1 LAELWNDGGSF
12 LRLRQILNY
21 VGGFENVISIGADAV
36 QYSIPGSSQFTF
48 EFSLT
53 IAAHLLVENKNGRPL
68 ILLPWIVEVTST
80 PSLYRGS
87 ELLWTHNKNIP
98 LNYQEVSDFLNGNGL
113 AYANARRISG
123 ATMTIHERSTRA
135 RVGPVMS
142 CHIMSYDVMSCRV
155 VGGGDHS
162 E

>member
-1 LAELWNDGGSF
+1 MTVGVFYDYVRFSIMSEDLKTSF
-12 LRLRQILNY
+12 P
-21 VGGFENVISIGADAV
+21 IGADAV

-142 CHIMSYDVMSCRV
+142 CHIMSYHVISCRV